1 MIIMPTAL
9 IMCIIWVHFGRAP
22 QRLMDASSARARSSP
37 SSLLFLGPLR
47 APTKRPQ
54 PASAPSASASA
65 SATPDADAND
75 KWKHSPQRSD
85 DKSLIGSELFPLVVT
100 LLSHFCEPSAPSN
113 PSGQRRRRQRPS
125 PHRPLINLTDRAE
138 RFRWHN
144 LIAERVRA
152 IARRKTGSSACALIN
167 ARAHTHN
174 RPIHSAAL
182 DSALGIQSSRAR
194 ARAKIH

>member
-65 SATPDADAND
+65 SASATPDADAND
-75 KWKHSPQRSD
+75 KWKHSPQRSE

-100 LLSHFCEPSAPSN
+100 LLSHFCELSARSN
-113 PSGQRRRRQRPS
+113 PSGQRRRRRRPS
-125 PHRPLINLTDRAE
+125 PHRPLINRTDRAE

-152 IARRKTGSSACALIN
+152 IARRKTGSSACAPIN
-167 ARAHTHN
+167 ARARTTD
-174 RPIHSAAL
+174 RSIRRRST
-182 DSALGIQSSRAR
+182 RR
-194 ARAKIH
+194 